1 MAAAPGY
8 DGFCALV
15 HQRFTVDGPA
25 GEVVLELES
34 AEAAGQAGRP
44 SGFRLLFRGPQ
55 ATPLPQG
62 TYAFRHPR
70 CSTGIFIVPI
80 GLDPAGYRY
89 EAIFNP

>member
-1 MAAAPGY
+1 MAATLGY

-15 HQRFTVDGPA
+15 HQKFTVDGPA
-25 GEVVLELES
+25 GEVMLELEH
-34 AEAAGQAGRP
+34 AQATPRAGVP

-55 ATPLPQG
+55 AAPLPQG
-62 TYAFRHPR
+62 TYVFRHTR